1 MSTWDPGD
9 GAPDLLSSGPEG
21 PPWWDRFRT
30 AAVAVVCLAVGAVL
44 GARWDEAEL
53 PLTAQGAAP
62 PAALTAGSVSAL
74 DDPGDPRAHGFEV
87 NLFNAGEQELRVFVI
102 RLIGSST
109 PVTTGDPEIVPPR
122 SWARVPFWLPEM
134 CTVPTPPYVTAVR
147 VRVLLPG
154 ATEEPL
160 LNLAEPAAAVVDR
173 HERECQPTTALSR
186 SRLTGLWYVEEWR
199 GRWEELAGRS
209 LMRFTSDGR
218 FAFDPEGRMFVEG
231 GQGFFGT
238 YRLHGDRL
246 RLRAEGGYS
255 CTVGFSEVWRTTL
268 LDKDRLQL
276 DVVRSDGGFCHTP
289 PGDQQVLRRLV
300 PERRLPPMGASRE
313 PTDG

>member
-1 MSTWDPGD
+1 MSTWAPGD

-30 AAVAVVCLAVGAVL
+30 AAVAVVCLAAGAALGTSWDGAVL
-44 GARWDEAEL
+44 PVNG
-53 PLTAQGAAP
+53 QAAGP

-87 NLFNAGEQELRVFVI
+87 NVFNAGEQELRVFVV

-109 PVTTGDPEIVPPR
+109 TVTTGGAETVPPK

-134 CTVPTPPYVTAVR
+134 CTVPTPPYVTALR
-147 VRVLLPG
+147 VRVLQPG
-154 ATEEPL
+154 SAEEPV
-160 LNLAEPAAAVVDR
+160 LNLAEPADAVVEH
-173 HERECQPTTALSR
+173 HERECRPTTALSR
-186 SRLTGLWYVEEWR
+186 GRLTGLWYVEEWR

-218 FAFDPEGRMFVEG
+218 FAFDPEGWMFVEG
-231 GQGFFGT
+231 RQGFFGT
-238 YRLHGDRL
+238 YRLQDDQL
-246 RLRAEGGYS
+246 RLRAEGGYA
-255 CTVGFSEVWRTTL
+255 CEVGFREVWRTTL
-268 LDKDRLQL
+268 LEEDRLQL
-276 DVVRSDGGFCHTP
+276 DIVRSDGGYCHTP

-300 PERRLPPMGASRE
+300 PERRLPPISTSQE
-313 PTDG
+313 PSG